1 METVRQR
8 RMGTPGT
15 GLLPPS
21 TVSSE
26 DIDVAWEL
34 ARLGELHCVPEA
46 STSSAEWHESLDSDA
61 AAQDATIGAVSRTS
75 SMFSR
80 RTTANPSPQ
89 AKAHRATP
97 CPHGKARSYYCRD
110 CGGAGI
116 CPHGRIRSRCKECG
130 GSAFCEHGTRRAR
143 CKQCKGASICEH
155 LQRRSRCKLCGG
167 SSICIHGR
175 MKFSCKLCTAP
186 CDHGYKRS
194 QCPKCRTTS
203 PTNARQRAVA
213 AHHGQV
219 TLSEAIMLRQ

>member
-1 METVRQR
+1 MVRDGNSIGRVRATHTTVWLERPPLLSCVRGARDPRDNDLKSRSDMETVRQR

-97 CPHGKARSYYCRD
+97 CPHGKARSYYCR
-110 CGGAGI
+110 G
-116 CPHGRIRSRCKECG
+116 K
-130 GSAFCEHGTRRAR
+130 
-143 CKQCKGASICEH
+143 
-155 LQRRSRCKLCGG
+155 
-167 SSICIHGR
+167 
-175 MKFSCKLCTAP
+175 
-186 CDHGYKRS
+186 
-194 QCPKCRTTS
+194 
-203 PTNARQRAVA
+203 RAVA
-213 AHHGQV
+213 MADDEPLTVLCRLWGRWH
-219 TLSEAIMLRQ
+219 LPARPDPKSM